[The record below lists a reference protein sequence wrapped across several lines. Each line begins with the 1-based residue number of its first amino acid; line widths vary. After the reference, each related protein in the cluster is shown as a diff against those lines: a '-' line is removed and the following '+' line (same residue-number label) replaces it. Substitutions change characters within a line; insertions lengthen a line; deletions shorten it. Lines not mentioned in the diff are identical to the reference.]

1 MFLLKN
7 LKRKR
12 KMIHLNKG
20 TSTEFA
26 VTLQEKTTLATPFY
40 LFKFT
45 NDTSKVDYFC
55 IIADTSTQKQRFNLF
70 SFTEGVN
77 DALNGSLILSGS
89 GYYDY
94 YIYEQDNST
103 NLDPANATGLV
114 EQGKMRLFDSADNPD
129 YTSYTPTSTQQ
140 NYIYNPS

>member
-1 MFLLKN
+1 
-7 LKRKR
+7 
-12 KMIHLNKG
+12 MIHLNKG

-26 VTLQEKTTLATPFY
+26 ITLQEKTTLATPFY

-94 YIYEQDNST
+94 YIYEQDNAT

-129 YTSYTPTSTQQ
+129 YTSYTPTGTQQ